1 MPKSLSDV
9 KICDVDGFNNAF
21 GTPVLSFLQEICGEG
36 EIWDV
41 IEKFSQLKS
50 KDILKFLNLD
60 SNELADLYRKYICD
74 GILRGT
80 RSFNIVA
87 LDFSLLFDIYKEF
100 DLSGEIIVRA
110 KDLTNDERITSV
122 LVDPNYDF
130 DEEINYALERSAKGG
145 TCYIR
150 LFDDLQKTGELNT
163 SFNMLPL
170 KYVENN
176 GLMDKKFCVV
186 GGMCADKED
195 FSLISAYG
203 GKLIICPYEQ
213 SSLGKGFVNVV
224 AMRNAGT
231 EVEIASPL
239 ENDLKKEVDFLGVM
253 TNGLLSSTDEISK
266 DEILQMCLSDEEK
279 KDFKCDYKTLKQ
291 RCEKIKQKL
300 KEINYADC

>member
-1 MPKSLSDV
+1 MLKRLSDV

-21 GTPVLSFLQEICGEG
+21 GTPVLSFLQGICGEDK
-36 EIWDV
+36 IWNV

-50 KDILKFLNLD
+50 KDILKFLNLG
-60 SNELADLYRKYICD
+60 SNDLADLYRKYICD

-80 RSFNIVA
+80 RCFNIVT
-87 LDFSLLFDIYKEF
+87 LDFSLLFDIYKDF
-100 DLSGEIIVRA
+100 GLSGEIIVRA
-110 KDLTNDERITSV
+110 KDLTNDERIASV
-122 LVDPNYDF
+122 IVDPNYDF
-130 DEEINYALERSAKGG
+130 DEEINYALEQSAKGA

-163 SFNMLPL
+163 NFNMLPL
-170 KYVENN
+170 KYIENN
-176 GLMDKKFCVV
+176 GLMDKKFCIV

-224 AMRNAGT
+224 AMRNSGA
-231 EVEIASPL
+231 EIEIASPL
-239 ENDLKKEVDFLGVM
+239 ENDIKKEVDFLSVM
-253 TNGLLSSTDEISK
+253 TKGLLSSTDEISK
-266 DEILQMCLSDEEK
+266 DEVLQMCLSCDGK
-279 KDFKCDYKTLKQ
+279 IDFKCDYEDLEQ